1 MPTLLLWPRNLLQDK
16 VLWKTEYIGC
26 AAHLVIGVLVGDV
39 KYVIDPL
46 TLNRNESIREHV
58 EDEGRRLVSIA
69 VCLPNW
75 P

>member
-46 TLNRNESIREHV
+46 TLNRNESIRKMKIFFTIV
-58 EDEGRRLVSIA
+58 MMKLCLVPGNI
-69 VCLPNW
+69 
-75 P
+75 